1 MQRRHRSLHARI
13 WMVLVVVL
21 PAIVLTSL
29 LIRKRLPL
37 DAPAIQLSPPVP
49 GAGKIGG

>member
-1 MQRRHRSLHARI
+1 MQRRHRRLHARI

-21 PAIVLTSL
+21 PVVVLTAL

-37 DAPAIQLSPPVP
+37 EAPAVQLTQPAKS
-49 GAGKIGG
+49 GG